1 MPSPKP
7 KSIKPTPKPSVKP
20 TPKPYGKGVA
30 TANSKPAA
38 KSTAKVTAN
47 AKSTSNPKPKPT
59 AQQIEA
65 GRIYKAKKDVDAKV
79 KTVFGNVDSDDSR
92 FYRRQELRKA
102 NVPRDRWYN

>member
-1 MPSPKP
+1 MPDPKP

-20 TPKPYGKGVA
+20 TPKPYGKGVVS
-30 TANSKPAA
+30 ANSKATP
-38 KSTAKVTAN
+38 KVTVN
-47 AKSTSNPKPKPT
+47 AKSTSSPKPKPKPN

-79 KTVFGNVDSDDSR
+79 KSVFGNVDSDDSR

-102 NVPRDRWYN
+102 GVPRDRWYN

>member
-20 TPKPYGKGVA
+20 TPKPYGKGV
-30 TANSKPAA
+30 TSANSKP
-38 KSTAKVTAN
+38 TPKVTVN
-47 AKSTSNPKPKPT
+47 AKSTSSPKPKMS
-59 AQQIEA
+59 AEA
-65 GRIYKAKKDVDAKV
+65 ARIYKAKKDVDAKV